1 MLTDHDSLEAARE
14 GPGRSARL
22 ILAFVLLLLIG
33 WGLGELAVAVTQA
46 SDLDSVRDVAA
57 ERTATLTVIAWIFT
71 TIGSGYVM
79 FPLTIVAAVVLY
91 ATRRPAA
98 AAVIALSMAG
108 AVVIANVDK
117 RLVGRARPPVH
128 HLEAVTSPSFP
139 SGHTSQATAFFVS
152 LLIVFLAHRA
162 RRWPAAAVAVA
173 AGLLIAG
180 VAWSRV
186 YLAVH
191 YPSDVAGGFLLAGGW
206 SLTVGTLLDR
216 ERRRAGGRAE
226 TDP

>member
-1 MLTDHDSLEAARE
+1 MSH
-14 GPGRSARL
+14 RSEVIRL
-22 ILAFVLLLLIG
+22 ILVFVLLLVIG
-33 WGLGELAVAVTQA
+33 WGLGELAVAATQA

-57 ERTATLTVIAWIFT
+57 ERTATLTVIARILT

-91 ATRRPAA
+91 ARGRSAA

-108 AVVIANVDK
+108 AVAIANIDK
-117 RLVGRARPPVH
+117 RLVGRPRPPVH
-128 HLEAVTSPSFP
+128 HLEAVTSASFP

-152 LLIVFLAHRA
+152 LLLVFLAQRA
-162 RRWPAAAVAVA
+162 RRRPAAAVAVA
-173 AGLLIAG
+173 AGLLIVG

-186 YLAVH
+186 YLGVH

-206 SLTVGTLLDR
+206 SLTVGTLLLR
-216 ERRRAGGRAE
+216 GRRRAGGRAGV
-226 TDP
+226 DP